1 MASTLVPRSTPTA
14 IDFFKRPLKGSKPW
28 PWDPKELRNKSPIQ
42 ARSMENLTLAARNS
56 DLHHAVLF
64 GVDAN
69 MQGFEIHFEDNRRK
83 WSHCIGPRSTVMRY
97 LYFDKPLAFPDKIIL
112 TAYLSYKSMI
122 FPTIGASSWNASVL
136 VRSSA

>member
-1 MASTLVPRSTPTA
+1 
-14 IDFFKRPLKGSKPW
+14 
-28 PWDPKELRNKSPIQ
+28 
-42 ARSMENLTLAARNS
+42 
-56 DLHHAVLF
+56 
-64 GVDAN
+64 

-122 FPTIGASSWNASVL
+122 FPTIGASS
-136 VRSSA
+136 